1 MYKVLTI
8 LFLYLVSIPASAELS
23 GREIMQRAED
33 NDTSIT
39 SKMNTVMVIQ
49 RGSQKLVRKI
59 ESLRKKFGDDEKS
72 LIRFIKPADVKDT
85 MYLTWSYKD
94 IEREDDMWLYL
105 PAESLVRRISRGGK
119 KGAFMRSDFANE
131 DIQKREVDD
140 DKHTFLKREIF
151 SDIDCYVVE
160 NLPMK
165 KHDTG
170 YSKKITWIHPDL
182 FLPVKV
188 EYFDKRGKLLKK
200 ALYGG
205 YKVIDS
211 INVFTKILMETPKKG
226 TKTFFERNNIEFDIS
241 ISDSVF
247 EQSNLKR

>member
-160 NLPMK
+160 NRPLSTGK
-165 KHDTG
+165 GRVFRQTRKTAEKSFIRRIQSDRQYKCIHKDTHG
-170 YSKKITWIHPDL
+170 DP
-182 FLPVKV
+182 
-188 EYFDKRGKLLKK
+188 
-200 ALYGG
+200 
-205 YKVIDS
+205 
-211 INVFTKILMETPKKG
+211 
-226 TKTFFERNNIEFDIS
+226 
-241 ISDSVF
+241 
-247 EQSNLKR
+247 